1 MNQSSS
7 EAPSCH
13 VESVVAKG
21 FDAHAGAIQ
30 SRHVTITSLLSETFM
45 KNQVKERKG
54 LGLKGFSRVF
64 LF

>member
-45 KNQVKERKG
+45 KNQIERKG